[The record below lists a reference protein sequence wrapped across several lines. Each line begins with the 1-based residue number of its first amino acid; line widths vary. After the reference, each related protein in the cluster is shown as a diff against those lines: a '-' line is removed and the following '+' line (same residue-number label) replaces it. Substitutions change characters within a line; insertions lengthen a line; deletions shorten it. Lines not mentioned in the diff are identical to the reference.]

1 MNPYLPDETSIETSR
16 VPPIVKV
23 YSVNSSLFRTE
34 KENTLMIG
42 WVKAASNENWIVFTP
57 AKIGETVFRVTAGV
71 DVVLWTIVVE
81 ITLLIGFLILIL

>member
-57 AKIGETVFRVTAGV
+57 AEIGEAVFRVTAGV